1 MRHIHRLTFS
11 PSHPPH
17 PSSIIYAVK
26 IAHLALCLSLLF
38 TAALNSGAGDAVR
51 GHQLKLPGA
60 QQRAVSFDWLVSLVI
75 VLNDVR
81 WLLCMSVL
89 SSVGLWITE
98 VAYAFC
104 VVSACVRPCMCP
116 SVRACTDRTKQA
128 HSNTPS
134 LTIYKQVDVIPQ
146 IRLMKF
152 LLEAITRNSHK
163 IWLTVLLCLVVLY
176 VFSTFSYLVFRDQ
189 YGFEERFD
197 CNSLVTCF
205 KLHVRAR
212 LRACV

>member
-1 MRHIHRLTFS
+1 MCVRVDTYEKRTTPTNQPSLKPS
-11 PSHPPH
+11 PN
-17 PSSIIYAVK
+17 SIIYAFK

-51 GHQLKLPGA
+51 GHRLRLLGA
-60 QQRAVSFDWLVSLVI
+60 RRAVSFDWLVSLVI
-75 VLNDVR
+75 VVNDVR
-81 WLLCMSVL
+81 WLLCMSIL

-104 VVSACVRPCMCP
+104 V
-116 SVRACTDRTKQA
+116 
-128 HSNTPS
+128 
-134 LTIYKQVDVIPQ
+134 VDVIPQ

-176 VFSTFSYLVFRDQ
+176 VFSTISYLVFRDE
-189 YGFEERFD
+189 YGFLGQYD
-197 CNSLVTCF
+197 CHSLATCF
-205 KLHVRAR
+205 KLHVRAAR
-212 LRACV
+212 SPSSICVARAMFTNSPSCVQFVHSRAG